1 MSETSCSE
9 DEGTDYF
16 DSETSDVE
24 DLLHSEE
31 VELPQPGPHRTN
43 QQCIQVILT
52 WLVYFIL
59 VWQYKNYMYVS
70 NNAIEQLLKFVQQLL
85 FCIGQLIKD
94 HTDLCLVLGTNLP
107 TSLYSARRFL
117 KIDRDN
123 FLQYVV
129 CPKCTKLYHMEE
141 IVVNDGLRNFAKTC
155 SNVPFPRA
163 RRPKTCGAQLAQK
176 VLRNGNIK
184 FYALKTYCYKSIID
198 SLETLLK
205 RPGLE
210 EQCEKWK
217 TRKIDDDLYA
227 DVYDGKVW
235 KQFGNWKGNKPFLNL
250 PRSFGLMMNVDW
262 FKPFERRNDFSVGVI
277 YMVLMNLPRSIRFKK
292 ENVIL
297 VSIIPALK
305 HEPKTLNHFLEPAVD
320 ELNAL
325 WKGVKV
331 NTYKSPSTAV
341 EIQAA
346 VLCFASDIPAARK
359 LCGFLGH
366 SAKRGCSH
374 CKKEFPGGFGE
385 QKNYGG
391 FDDRDEWPKRSSEQH
406 RRDAY
411 RVKNCRSENAAEKLA
426 SELGVRYTV
435 LFELPYYTS
444 IEMCVI
450 DPMHNLFLGT
460 AKRVFSKW
468 IEEDI
473 ITKAGLEKLQERI
486 EDISSL
492 SDIGRLPGNIKSNY
506 GGYTAAQWKNFVLL
520 FSMYALKDVLP
531 DQHLH
536 YWQSFVL
543 ACRHLCKPCITKADL
558 MVSDCKLMHFL
569 KEYEKINGEL
579 AITPNMH
586 LHLHLKEC
594 VENYG
599 SIYGFWLFSFER
611 YNGILGSY
619 HTNSKTVEIQI
630 MRKFMTSGILANM
643 QYNLPEDYK
652 NFFLLNCK
660 SQIDSKG
667 TFEETLVKSQLMMA
681 SCGPLHGKESVWTD
695 LTSIRFES
703 SYKLA
708 SLDRDELNTLRSV
721 YVTMYPKV
729 TEASLALATIYKK
742 YKSLS
747 VGGERYG
754 STAGSRLCP
763 YARIIASWCGDNG
776 VVNLGSMRPGIVRYF
791 MVHSVEIKGK
801 QTIHAFA
808 VVNWL
813 KSSEQDLGFG
823 NPLSVWLP
831 DNTEHGGPAVFLPVQ
846 RIHSKFLFVDKL
858 YSGQRYLICSP
869 ICRRI
874 LL

>member
-1 MSETSCSE
+1 M
-9 DEGTDYF
+9 
-16 DSETSDVE
+16 
-24 DLLHSEE
+24 
-31 VELPQPGPHRTN
+31 
-43 QQCIQVILT
+43 
-52 WLVYFIL
+52 
-59 VWQYKNYMYVS
+59 
-70 NNAIEQLLKFVQQLL
+70 
-85 FCIGQLIKD
+85 
-94 HTDLCLVLGTNLP
+94 
-107 TSLYSARRFL
+107 
-117 KIDRDN
+117 
-123 FLQYVV
+123 
-129 CPKCTKLYHMEE
+129 
-141 IVVNDGLRNFAKTC
+141 
-155 SNVPFPRA
+155 
-163 RRPKTCGAQLAQK
+163 
-176 VLRNGNIK
+176 RNGDIK

-205 RPGLE
+205 RPDLE
-210 EQCEKWK
+210 EQCEKWE

-250 PRSFGLMMNVDW
+250 PRSFSLMMNVDW
-262 FKPFERRNDFSVGVI
+262 FKPFERRNDFSVWVI
-277 YMVLMNLPRSIRFKK
+277 YMVLMNLPRSIWFKK

-297 VSIIPALK
+297 VGVIPALK
-305 HEPKTLNHFLEPAVD
+305 QELKSLNHFLEPTVD

-331 NTYKSPSTAV
+331 NTYNSPSTAV

-346 VLCFASDIPAARK
+346 VLCFASNIPAARK

-374 CKKEFPGGFGE
+374 CNKEFPGGFGE
-385 QKNYGG
+385 QKNYGS
-391 FDDRDEWPKRSSEQH
+391 FDDRDEWPKRSSQQH
-406 RRDAY
+406 HKDAY
-411 RVKNCRSENAAEKLA
+411 RVTNCRSENAAEKLA
-426 SELGVRYTV
+426 SQLGVRYTV

-450 DPMHNLFLGT
+450 DPMHDLFLGT

-543 ACRHLCKPCITKADL
+543 ACRLFCKPCITKTDL
-558 MVSDCKLMHFL
+558 TVSDCKLMHFL

-611 YNGILGSY
+611 YNGIMGSY
-619 HTNSKTVEIQI
+619 HTNNKTIEVQI

-643 QYNLPEDYK
+643 HYNLPEDYK
-652 NFFLLNCK
+652 DFFLLNCK
-660 SQIDSKG
+660 SQIDSRG
-667 TFEETLVKSQLMMA
+667 TFGETLVKSQLMMA
-681 SCGPLHGKESVWTD
+681 SCGPLRGKESVWAD
-695 LTSIRFES
+695 LTSVRFES
-703 SYKLA
+703 FYKLA
-708 SLDRDELNTLRSV
+708 SLDRDELSTLCSV
-721 YVTMYPKV
+721 YVTMYPKAA
-729 TEASLALATIYKK
+729 EASLALATIYKK
-742 YKSLS
+742 FKSLS

-776 VVNLGSMRPGIVRYF
+776 VINLGIMRPGIVRYF
-791 MVHSVEIKGK
+791 MVHSMEIKGK
-801 QTIHAFA
+801 QNIHAFE

-823 NPLSVWLP
+823 NSLSVWLP
-831 DNTEHGGPAVFLPVQ
+831 DKFEHGGPAVFLPVQ
-846 RIHSKFLFVDKL
+846 RIHSKFLFVNKL

-874 LL
+874 LLS